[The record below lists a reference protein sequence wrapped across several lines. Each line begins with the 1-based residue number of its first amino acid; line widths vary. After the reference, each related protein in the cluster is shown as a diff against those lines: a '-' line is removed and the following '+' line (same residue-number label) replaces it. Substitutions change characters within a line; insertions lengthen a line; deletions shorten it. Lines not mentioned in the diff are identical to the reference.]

1 MIDIRTEV
9 QDRELMNALN
19 RLRRKTGNLRPIMRE
34 ISETMKSSVE
44 ENFKQESSR
53 GTLYGG
59 GRGGAWADLA
69 PSTLRNR
76 ARQSKAGKKL
86 QVTGQLLGSIQTKSD
101 DKEALVGTN
110 KRNKGFSYP
119 LALQEGTKRMPA
131 RPFLVLQQTDV
142 QEIKKIIDEYFRG
155 F

>member
-1 MIDIRTEV
+1 MIEIKTEV

-19 RLRRKTGNLRPIMRE
+19 RLRRKTGNLRPVMNE
-34 ISETMKSSVE
+34 IAETMRSSVE

-53 GTLYGG
+53 GPLYGG
-59 GRGGAWADLA
+59 GKGGAWADLA
-69 PSTLRNR
+69 PSTLRSR
-76 ARQSKAGKKL
+76 AKQGKTGRKL

-131 RPFLVLQQTDV
+131 RPFLVIQQADV
-142 QEIKKIIDEYFRG
+142 QEIKKVIDEHFRG
-155 F
+155 L